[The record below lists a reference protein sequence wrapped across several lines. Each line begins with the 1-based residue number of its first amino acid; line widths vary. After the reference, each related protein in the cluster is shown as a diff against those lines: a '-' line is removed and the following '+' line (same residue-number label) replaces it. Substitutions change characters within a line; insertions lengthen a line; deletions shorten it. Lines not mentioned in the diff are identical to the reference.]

1 LLGKEKFLE
10 NSVLII
16 STKILTLHRETKN
29 KQGL

>member
-1 LLGKEKFLE
+1 MLGKEKFLE

-16 STKILTLHRETKN
+16 SMKILILHRETKN